1 MEGKKRTIIIVIG
14 VVLIIAC
21 LVVYFIF
28 ANKKYTIT
36 FDSDGGS
43 VVEKQIVKR
52 GEKVNKPTD
61 PTRDGYIFIEWD
73 LGSSIYDFS
82 AKVTRNLIL
91 KAVWKEQEG
100 GKVTYV
106 VNFNTDGGNSVS
118 NQIINKDGTITK
130 PQDPVRDG
138 YKFLGWYSNNVL
150 FDFNTPITKN
160 LELVAKW
167 EKAKDNSTTGT
178 TTTTKKNDTTSS
190 TTKKTTTK
198 KNDTTNTTTTKKT
211 TTTTT
216 EAKKYTVKFDSNGG
230 SKVSSKEVTSG
241 SKVTKPS
248 NPTRTGYKFGGWT
261 LNNKAYDFNSKVTS
275 NITLVAKWTAKTYTV
290 KVSSVDAYSPARILS
305 VYEDGSK
312 ISFKQINYTDGT
324 MLCSS
329 KGNINKSDIEGETK
343 LQVVLSDGTKVTAT
357 IKDVKGNVAT
367 NNELAPGVYIVTF
380 SADGYKDVSTG
391 VAVTDKP

>member
-21 LVVYFIF
+21 LVAYFIF

-61 PTRDGYIFIEWD
+61 PTRVGYIFIEWD

-290 KVSSVDAYSPARILS
+290 KVSSVDEYSPARILS

-329 KGNINKSDIEGETK
+329 KGNINKSDINGLSK
-343 LQVVLSDGTKVTAT
+343 LQVVLNDGTKVTAT
-357 IKDVKGNVAT
+357 IK
-367 NNELAPGVYIVTF
+367 
-380 SADGYKDVSTG
+380 
-391 VAVTDKP
+391 

>member
-21 LVVYFIF
+21 LVAYFIF

-150 FDFNTPITKN
+150 FDFSTPVTTN

-290 KVSSVDAYSPARILS
+290 KVSSVDEYSPARILS

-312 ISFKQINYTDGT
+312 ISFKQINYTDGLK
-324 MLCSS
+324 LCSS
-329 KGNINKSDIEGETK
+329 NGNINKSDIEGETK

-357 IKDVKGNVAT
+357 IK
-367 NNELAPGVYIVTF
+367 
-380 SADGYKDVSTG
+380 
-391 VAVTDKP
+391 

>member
-21 LVVYFIF
+21 LVAYFIF

-178 TTTTKKNDTTSS
+178 TTTTKKNDTTTS

-216 EAKKYTVKFDSNGG
+216 EAKKYTVTFDSNGG

-290 KVSSVDAYSPARILS
+290 KVSSVDEYSPARILS

-329 KGNINKSDIEGETK
+329 KGNINKSDINGLSK
-343 LQVVLSDGTKVTAT
+343 LQVVLNDGTKVTAT
-357 IKDVKGNVAT
+357 IK
-367 NNELAPGVYIVTF
+367 
-380 SADGYKDVSTG
+380 
-391 VAVTDKP
+391 

>member
-21 LVVYFIF
+21 LVAYFIF

-118 NQIINKDGTITK
+118 NQIINKDGTIIK

-150 FDFNTPITKN
+150 FDFSTPVTTN

-241 SKVTKPS
+241 SKVSKPS

-329 KGNINKSDIEGETK
+329 NGNVNKSDIDGLSK

-357 IKDVKGNVAT
+357 IK
-367 NNELAPGVYIVTF
+367 
-380 SADGYKDVSTG
+380 
-391 VAVTDKP
+391 

>member
-21 LVVYFIF
+21 LVAYFIF

-150 FDFNTPITKN
+150 FDFNTPVTKN

-216 EAKKYTVKFDSNGG
+216 EAKKYTVTFDSNGG

-241 SKVTKPS
+241 SKVSKPS

-290 KVSSVDAYSPARILS
+290 KVSSVDEYSPARILS

-357 IKDVKGNVAT
+357 IK
-367 NNELAPGVYIVTF
+367 
-380 SADGYKDVSTG
+380 
-391 VAVTDKP
+391 

>member
-21 LVVYFIF
+21 LVAYFIF

-106 VNFNTDGGNSVS
+106 VNFNTDGGNSIS

-138 YKFLGWYSNNVL
+138 YKFLGWYSNNIL
-150 FDFNTPITKN
+150 FDFSTPVTTN

-167 EKAKDNSTTGT
+167 EKAKDNSTTAT

-241 SKVTKPS
+241 SKVSKPS

-290 KVSSVDAYSPARILS
+290 KVSSVDEYSPARILS

-312 ISFKQINYTDGT
+312 ILFKQINYTDGIK
-324 MLCSS
+324 LCSS
-329 KGNINKSDIEGETK
+329 NGNVNKSDIEGLSK

-357 IKDVKGNVAT
+357 IK
-367 NNELAPGVYIVTF
+367 
-380 SADGYKDVSTG
+380 
-391 VAVTDKP
+391 

>member
-21 LVVYFIF
+21 LVAYFIF

-150 FDFNTPITKN
+150 FDFSTPVTTN

-241 SKVTKPS
+241 SKVSKPS
-248 NPTRTGYKFGGWT
+248 NPTRTGYKFSGWT

-312 ISFKQINYTDGT
+312 ISFKQINYTDGIK
-324 MLCSS
+324 LCSS
-329 KGNINKSDIEGETK
+329 NGNVNMSDIEGLSK

-357 IKDVKGNVAT
+357 IK
-367 NNELAPGVYIVTF
+367 
-380 SADGYKDVSTG
+380 
-391 VAVTDKP
+391 

>member
-1 MEGKKRTIIIVIG
+1 M
-14 VVLIIAC
+14 
-21 LVVYFIF
+21 
-28 ANKKYTIT
+28 
-36 FDSDGGS
+36 
-43 VVEKQIVKR
+43 
-52 GEKVNKPTD
+52 
-61 PTRDGYIFIEWD
+61 
-73 LGSSIYDFS
+73 
-82 AKVTRNLIL
+82 
-91 KAVWKEQEG
+91 
-100 GKVTYV
+100 
-106 VNFNTDGGNSVS
+106 
-118 NQIINKDGTITK
+118 
-130 PQDPVRDG
+130 RDG

-290 KVSSVDAYSPARILS
+290 KVSSVDEYSPARILS

-312 ISFKQINYTDGT
+312 ISFKQINYTDGLK
-324 MLCSS
+324 LCSS
-329 KGNINKSDIEGETK
+329 NGNINKSDIEGETK

-357 IKDVKGNVAT
+357 IK
-367 NNELAPGVYIVTF
+367 
-380 SADGYKDVSTG
+380 
-391 VAVTDKP
+391 

>member
-21 LVVYFIF
+21 LVAYFIF

-36 FDSDGGS
+36 FDSNGGS

-216 EAKKYTVKFDSNGG
+216 EAKKYTVTFDSNGG

-290 KVSSVDAYSPARILS
+290 KVSSVDEYSPARILS

-329 KGNINKSDIEGETK
+329 KGNINKSDINGLSK
-343 LQVVLSDGTKVTAT
+343 LQVVLNDGTKVTAT
-357 IKDVKGNVAT
+357 IK
-367 NNELAPGVYIVTF
+367 
-380 SADGYKDVSTG
+380 
-391 VAVTDKP
+391 

>member
-21 LVVYFIF
+21 LVAYFIF

-150 FDFNTPITKN
+150 FDFNTPVTTN

-167 EKAKDNSTTGT
+167 EKAKDNSTTTT

-211 TTTTT
+211 TTNTT

-241 SKVTKPS
+241 SKVSKPS

-290 KVSSVDAYSPARILS
+290 KVSSVDEYSPARILS

-312 ISFKQINYTDGT
+312 ISFKQINYSDGT
-324 MLCSS
+324 KLCSS
-329 KGNINKSDIEGETK
+329 NGNVNKSDIEGESK
-343 LQVVLSDGTKVTAT
+343 LQVVLNDGTKVTAA
-357 IKDVKGNVAT
+357 IK
-367 NNELAPGVYIVTF
+367 
-380 SADGYKDVSTG
+380 
-391 VAVTDKP
+391 

>member
-21 LVVYFIF
+21 LVAYFIF

-167 EKAKDNSTTGT
+167 EKDKDNSTTGT

-275 NITLVAKWTAKTYTV
+275 NITLVAKSTAKTYTV
-290 KVSSVDAYSPARILS
+290 KVSSVDEYSPARILS

-329 KGNINKSDIEGETK
+329 KGNINKSDINGLSK
-343 LQVVLSDGTKVTAT
+343 LQVVLNDGTKVTAT
-357 IKDVKGNVAT
+357 IK
-367 NNELAPGVYIVTF
+367 
-380 SADGYKDVSTG
+380 
-391 VAVTDKP
+391 

>member
-150 FDFNTPITKN
+150 FDFNTPVTTN

-241 SKVTKPS
+241 SKVSKPS
-248 NPTRTGYKFGGWT
+248 NPTRTGYKFSGWT
-261 LNNKAYDFNSKVTS
+261 LNNKVYDFNSKVTS

-343 LQVVLSDGTKVTAT
+343 LQIVLSDGTKVTAT
-357 IKDVKGNVAT
+357 IK
-367 NNELAPGVYIVTF
+367 
-380 SADGYKDVSTG
+380 
-391 VAVTDKP
+391 

>member
-21 LVVYFIF
+21 LVAYFIF

-106 VNFNTDGGNSVS
+106 VNFNTDGGNSIS

-150 FDFNTPITKN
+150 FDFSTPVTTN

-211 TTTTT
+211 TTNTT
-216 EAKKYTVKFDSNGG
+216 EAKKYTVTFDSNGG

-241 SKVTKPS
+241 SKVSKPS

-290 KVSSVDAYSPARILS
+290 KVSSVDEYSPARILS

-357 IKDVKGNVAT
+357 IK
-367 NNELAPGVYIVTF
+367 
-380 SADGYKDVSTG
+380 
-391 VAVTDKP
+391 

>member
-21 LVVYFIF
+21 LVAYFIF

-118 NQIINKDGTITK
+118 NQIINKDGTIIK

-150 FDFNTPITKN
+150 FDFSTPVTTN

-211 TTTTT
+211 TTNTT
-216 EAKKYTVKFDSNGG
+216 EAKKYTVTFDSNGG

-241 SKVTKPS
+241 SKVSKPS

-290 KVSSVDAYSPARILS
+290 KVSSVDEYSPARILS

-357 IKDVKGNVAT
+357 IK
-367 NNELAPGVYIVTF
+367 
-380 SADGYKDVSTG
+380 
-391 VAVTDKP
+391 

>member
-21 LVVYFIF
+21 LVAYFIF

-150 FDFNTPITKN
+150 FDFSTPVTTN

-241 SKVTKPS
+241 SKVSKPS

-290 KVSSVDAYSPARILS
+290 KVSSVDEYSPARILS

-329 KGNINKSDIEGETK
+329 KGNINKSDIEGLSK

-357 IKDVKGNVAT
+357 IK
-367 NNELAPGVYIVTF
+367 
-380 SADGYKDVSTG
+380 
-391 VAVTDKP
+391 

>member
-21 LVVYFIF
+21 LIIYFIF

-82 AKVTRNLIL
+82 AKVTRNLML

-106 VNFNTDGGNSVS
+106 INFNTDGGNSVS
-118 NQIINKDGTITK
+118 NQIINKDGTIIK

-150 FDFNTPITKN
+150 FDFSTPVTTN

-290 KVSSVDAYSPARILS
+290 KVSSVDEYSPARILS

-329 KGNINKSDIEGETK
+329 KGNINKSDINGLSK
-343 LQVVLSDGTKVTAT
+343 LQVVLNDGTKVTAT
-357 IKDVKGNVAT
+357 IK
-367 NNELAPGVYIVTF
+367 
-380 SADGYKDVSTG
+380 
-391 VAVTDKP
+391 

>member
-21 LVVYFIF
+21 LVAYFIF

-178 TTTTKKNDTTSS
+178 TTTTKKNDTTNS

-241 SKVTKPS
+241 SKVSKPS

-275 NITLVAKWTAKTYTV
+275 NITLVAKWTSKTYTV

-312 ISFKQINYTDGT
+312 ISFKQINYTDGIK
-324 MLCSS
+324 LCSS
-329 KGNINKSDIEGETK
+329 NGNVNMSDIEGLSK

-357 IKDVKGNVAT
+357 IK
-367 NNELAPGVYIVTF
+367 
-380 SADGYKDVSTG
+380 
-391 VAVTDKP
+391 

>member
-21 LVVYFIF
+21 LVAYFIF

-150 FDFNTPITKN
+150 FDFSTPVTTN

-167 EKAKDNSTTGT
+167 EKAKDNSTTTT
-178 TTTTKKNDTTSS
+178 TTTTKKNDTTNS

-241 SKVTKPS
+241 SKVSKPS

-290 KVSSVDAYSPARILS
+290 KVSSVDEYSPARILS

-312 ISFKQINYTDGT
+312 ISFKQINYTDGIK
-324 MLCSS
+324 LCSS
-329 KGNINKSDIEGETK
+329 NGNVNKSDIDGLSK

-357 IKDVKGNVAT
+357 IK
-367 NNELAPGVYIVTF
+367 
-380 SADGYKDVSTG
+380 
-391 VAVTDKP
+391 

>member
-21 LVVYFIF
+21 LVAYFIF

-106 VNFNTDGGNSVS
+106 VNFNTDGGNSIS

-138 YKFLGWYSNNVL
+138 YKFLGWYSNNIL
-150 FDFNTPITKN
+150 FDFSTPVTTN

-167 EKAKDNSTTGT
+167 EKAKDNSTTAT

-198 KNDTTNTTTTKKT
+198 KNDTTNTTTIKKT

-241 SKVTKPS
+241 SKVSKPS

-290 KVSSVDAYSPARILS
+290 KVSSVDEYSPARILS

-312 ISFKQINYTDGT
+312 ISFKQINYTDGIK
-324 MLCSS
+324 LCSS
-329 KGNINKSDIEGETK
+329 NGNVNKSDIEGLSK

-357 IKDVKGNVAT
+357 IK
-367 NNELAPGVYIVTF
+367 
-380 SADGYKDVSTG
+380 
-391 VAVTDKP
+391 

>member
-21 LVVYFIF
+21 LVAYFIF

-150 FDFNTPITKN
+150 FDFNTPVTTN

-167 EKAKDNSTTGT
+167 EKAKDNSTTAT

-211 TTTTT
+211 TTNTT
-216 EAKKYTVKFDSNGG
+216 EVKKYTVTFDSNGG

-241 SKVTKPS
+241 SKVSKPS

-275 NITLVAKWTAKTYTV
+275 NITLVAKWTSKTYTV
-290 KVSSVDAYSPARILS
+290 KVSSVDEYSPARILS

-312 ISFKQINYTDGT
+312 ISFKQINYTDGIK
-324 MLCSS
+324 LCSS
-329 KGNINKSDIEGETK
+329 NGNVNKSDIEGLSK

-357 IKDVKGNVAT
+357 IK
-367 NNELAPGVYIVTF
+367 
-380 SADGYKDVSTG
+380 
-391 VAVTDKP
+391 

>member
-21 LVVYFIF
+21 LVAYFIF

-150 FDFNTPITKN
+150 FDFNTPVTTN

-167 EKAKDNSTTGT
+167 EKVKDNSTTGT
-178 TTTTKKNDTTSS
+178 TTTTKKNDTTNS

-241 SKVTKPS
+241 SKVSKPS

-275 NITLVAKWTAKTYTV
+275 NITLVAKWTSKTYTV
-290 KVSSVDAYSPARILS
+290 KVSSVDGYSPARILS

-312 ISFKQINYTDGT
+312 ISFKQINYTDGIK
-324 MLCSS
+324 LCSS
-329 KGNINKSDIEGETK
+329 NGNVNMSDIEGLSK

-357 IKDVKGNVAT
+357 IK
-367 NNELAPGVYIVTF
+367 
-380 SADGYKDVSTG
+380 
-391 VAVTDKP
+391 

>member
-21 LVVYFIF
+21 LVAYFIF

-216 EAKKYTVKFDSNGG
+216 EAKKYTVTFDSNGG

-290 KVSSVDAYSPARILS
+290 KVSSVDEYSPARILS

-329 KGNINKSDIEGETK
+329 KGNINKSDINGLSK
-343 LQVVLSDGTKVTAT
+343 LQVVFNDGTKVTAT
-357 IKDVKGNVAT
+357 IK
-367 NNELAPGVYIVTF
+367 
-380 SADGYKDVSTG
+380 
-391 VAVTDKP
+391 

>member
-21 LVVYFIF
+21 LVAYFIF

-150 FDFNTPITKN
+150 FDFSTPVTTN

-167 EKAKDNSTTGT
+167 EKAKDNSTPAT

-241 SKVTKPS
+241 SKVSKPS

-290 KVSSVDAYSPARILS
+290 KVSSVDEYSPARILS

-329 KGNINKSDIEGETK
+329 NGNVNKSDIDGLSK

-357 IKDVKGNVAT
+357 IK
-367 NNELAPGVYIVTF
+367 
-380 SADGYKDVSTG
+380 
-391 VAVTDKP
+391 

>member
-21 LVVYFIF
+21 LVAYFIF

-290 KVSSVDAYSPARILS
+290 KVSSVDEYSPARILS

-343 LQVVLSDGTKVTAT
+343 LQVVLNDGTKVTAT
-357 IKDVKGNVAT
+357 IK
-367 NNELAPGVYIVTF
+367 
-380 SADGYKDVSTG
+380 
-391 VAVTDKP
+391 

>member
-21 LVVYFIF
+21 LVAYFIF

-118 NQIINKDGTITK
+118 NQIINKDKTIIK

-150 FDFNTPITKN
+150 FDFNTPVTTN

-167 EKAKDNSTTGT
+167 EKVKDNSTTGT

-198 KNDTTNTTTTKKT
+198 KNDTTNTTTKKT
-211 TTTTT
+211 TTNTT
-216 EAKKYTVKFDSNGG
+216 EVKKYTVTFDSNGG

-241 SKVTKPS
+241 SKVSKPS
-248 NPTRTGYKFGGWT
+248 NPTRTGYKFSGWT

-275 NITLVAKWTAKTYTV
+275 NIILVAKWTAKTYTV
-290 KVSSVDAYSPARILS
+290 KVSSVDEYSPARILS

-324 MLCSS
+324 KLCSS
-329 KGNINKSDIEGETK
+329 NGNVNKSDINDVSK

-357 IKDVKGNVAT
+357 IK
-367 NNELAPGVYIVTF
+367 
-380 SADGYKDVSTG
+380 
-391 VAVTDKP
+391 

>member
-21 LVVYFIF
+21 LVAYFIF

-150 FDFNTPITKN
+150 FDFSTPVTTN

-167 EKAKDNSTTGT
+167 EKAKDNSTTTT
-178 TTTTKKNDTTSS
+178 TTTTKKNDTTNS

-241 SKVTKPS
+241 SKVSKPS
-248 NPTRTGYKFGGWT
+248 NPTRTGYKFSGWT

-290 KVSSVDAYSPARILS
+290 KVSSVDEYSPARILS

-312 ISFKQINYTDGT
+312 ISFKQINYTDGIK
-324 MLCSS
+324 LCSS
-329 KGNINKSDIEGETK
+329 NGNVNMSDIEGLSK
-343 LQVVLSDGTKVTAT
+343 LQVVLNDGTKVTAT
-357 IKDVKGNVAT
+357 IK
-367 NNELAPGVYIVTF
+367 
-380 SADGYKDVSTG
+380 
-391 VAVTDKP
+391 

>member
-21 LVVYFIF
+21 LVAYFIF

-150 FDFNTPITKN
+150 FDFSTPVTTN

-167 EKAKDNSTTGT
+167 EKAKDNSTTAT

-241 SKVTKPS
+241 SKVSKPS

-275 NITLVAKWTAKTYTV
+275 NITLVAKWTAKTYIV
-290 KVSSVDAYSPARILS
+290 KASSVDAYSPARILS

-329 KGNINKSDIEGETK
+329 KGNVNKSDIEGVSK

-357 IKDVKGNVAT
+357 IK
-367 NNELAPGVYIVTF
+367 
-380 SADGYKDVSTG
+380 
-391 VAVTDKP
+391 

>member
-21 LVVYFIF
+21 LVIYFIF

-106 VNFNTDGGNSVS
+106 VNFNTDGGNSIS

-150 FDFNTPITKN
+150 FDFSTPVTTN

-167 EKAKDNSTTGT
+167 EKAKDNSTTAT
-178 TTTTKKNDTTSS
+178 TTTTKKNDTTNS
-190 TTKKTTTK
+190 
-198 KNDTTNTTTTKKT
+198 TTTKKT

-241 SKVTKPS
+241 SKVSKPS

-290 KVSSVDAYSPARILS
+290 KVSSVDEYSPARILS

-357 IKDVKGNVAT
+357 IK
-367 NNELAPGVYIVTF
+367 
-380 SADGYKDVSTG
+380 
-391 VAVTDKP
+391 

>member
-21 LVVYFIF
+21 LVAYFIF

-118 NQIINKDGTITK
+118 NQIINKDKTIIK

-150 FDFNTPITKN
+150 FDFSTPVTTN

-178 TTTTKKNDTTSS
+178 TTTTKKNDTTNS

-241 SKVTKPS
+241 SKVSKPS

-290 KVSSVDAYSPARILS
+290 KVSSVDEYSPARILS

-312 ISFKQINYTDGT
+312 ISFKQINYTDGIK
-324 MLCSS
+324 LCSS
-329 KGNINKSDIEGETK
+329 NGNVNKSDIEGLSK

-357 IKDVKGNVAT
+357 IK
-367 NNELAPGVYIVTF
+367 
-380 SADGYKDVSTG
+380 
-391 VAVTDKP
+391 

>member
-21 LVVYFIF
+21 LVAYFIF

-91 KAVWKEQEG
+91 KAIWKEQEG

-118 NQIINKDGTITK
+118 NQIINKDKTIIK

-150 FDFNTPITKN
+150 FDFNTPVTTN

-167 EKAKDNSTTGT
+167 EKVKDNSTTGT

-198 KNDTTNTTTTKKT
+198 KNDTTNTTTKKT
-211 TTTTT
+211 TTNTT
-216 EAKKYTVKFDSNGG
+216 EVKKYTVTFDSNGG

-241 SKVTKPS
+241 SKVSKPS
-248 NPTRTGYKFGGWT
+248 NPTRTGYKFSGWT

-290 KVSSVDAYSPARILS
+290 KVSSVDEYSPARILS

-312 ISFKQINYTDGT
+312 ISFKQINYTDGIK
-324 MLCSS
+324 LCSS
-329 KGNINKSDIEGETK
+329 NGNVNKSDIDGLSK

-357 IKDVKGNVAT
+357 IK
-367 NNELAPGVYIVTF
+367 
-380 SADGYKDVSTG
+380 
-391 VAVTDKP
+391 

>member
-21 LVVYFIF
+21 LVAYFIF

-150 FDFNTPITKN
+150 FDFNTLVTKN

-167 EKAKDNSTTGT
+167 EKAKDNSTTAT
-178 TTTTKKNDTTSS
+178 TTTTKKTT
-190 TTKKTTTK
+190 TTTTK

-211 TTTTT
+211 TTNTT
-216 EAKKYTVKFDSNGG
+216 EAKKYTVTFDSNGG

-241 SKVTKPS
+241 SKVSKPS

-290 KVSSVDAYSPARILS
+290 KVSVVDEYSPARILS

-312 ISFKQINYTDGT
+312 ISFKQINYTDGLK
-324 MLCSS
+324 LCSS
-329 KGNINKSDIEGETK
+329 NGNVNKSDIEGVSK

-357 IKDVKGNVAT
+357 IK
-367 NNELAPGVYIVTF
+367 
-380 SADGYKDVSTG
+380 
-391 VAVTDKP
+391 